1 MTSLIYGNGESRK
14 SWDTTKSY
22 TGFTTWGC
30 NAAYRD
36 CKVDNLVAIDY
47 AMQQEI
53 YKSGYAYNNECY
65 FADWAT
71 LEGFDPEFMK
81 VNYPP
86 EYIFETPKRNQGG
99 GYGWYDRTTCV
110 VQGKDL
116 QTAENNYQEMIS
128 QFPHLDK
135 EDIKRKCYKDAGL
148 YITWLEDH
156 DRVRYIEYP
165 REWCAGAT
173 AMYLACKEGNEH
185 VYMLGFDL
193 SEHDE
198 PINNIY
204 KGTDNYLSE
213 DSKGFNTDNWVT
225 QLIQTFKDF
234 PNTQFH
240 WVVDSEASPLV
251 CNNVQSISYEA
262 LDKIC
267 ST

>member
-1 MTSLIYGNGESRK
+1 M
-14 SWDTTKSY
+14 
-22 TGFTTWGC
+22 
-30 NAAYRD
+30 
-36 CKVDNLVAIDY
+36 
-47 AMQQEI
+47 
-53 YKSGYAYNNECY
+53 
-65 FADWAT
+65 
-71 LEGFDPEFMK
+71 
-81 VNYPP
+81 
-86 EYIFETPKRNQGG
+86 
-99 GYGWYDRTTCV
+99 

-116 QTAENNYQEMIS
+116 ETAENNYQEIIS

-135 EDIKRKCYKDAGL
+135 EDVKRKCYKDAGL

-173 AMYLACKEGNEH
+173 AMYLACQGGDEN

-213 DSKGFNTDNWVT
+213 ESKGFNTDNWVT

-234 PNTQFH
+234 PDTQFH
-240 WVVDSEASPLV
+240 WVVDSEDQVLWYVIMCKVFHMKPLTKFV
-251 CNNVQSISYEA
+251 VPSIINNYV
-262 LDKIC
+262 L
-267 ST
+267 